1 MRQIMWLPSPFKT
14 VFIAILFAI
23 SFSISYAENKDCWID
38 VFDDVQYTGKHLQ
51 IAGPAELKMLTEI
64 NGENWDERI
73 HSLKVGSKAKV
84 TVYKNT
90 DFKLTLTDMAKSPEM
105 MNSLGITVKD
115 IKEDSELIFN
125 ENATIHDLGDF
136 NFHKK
141 IRSLKIECD

>member
-1 MRQIMWLPSPFKT
+1 MHQIIWLPSPFKT

-23 SFSISYAENKDCWID
+23 SFSISYAENKDCLID

-51 IAGPAELKMLTEI
+51 IAGPAELKTLTEI

-73 HSLKVGSKAKV
+73 HSMKVGSKAKV